1 MSDARGE
8 TWTTIQP
15 ARGWSALGLRD
26 VWEYRELLYFMLW
39 REVKG
44 AYRQMALGPLWIV
57 LKPLATMLI
66 FTLVFGK
73 LAKLPSDGVPY
84 PIFSYTALLPW
95 YFFSGALNRSATSLV
110 TNMNLI
116 AKVYFPRLIVPVV
129 ASISGLIDFLASFVV
144 LILMILAYRL
154 FGYDLVFSIRL
165 LAIPGFLLLAAASA
179 LAVGLWL
186 ACLAVKFRD
195 VSIVVGYF
203 TQAWMYLSPVVYP
216 LSMVPERWQTLY
228 RLNPMTGVIEGFR
241 WAILGTGHAPDG
253 VFAISCA
260 VVAVLL
266 VTGAYYFRRTERTI
280 VDLL

>member
-1 MSDARGE
+1 MSDARSD

-116 AKVYFPRLIVPVV
+116 AKVYFPRLIVPLV
-129 ASISGLIDFLASFVV
+129 ASISGLIDFLASFVILV
-144 LILMILAYRL
+144 LMILGYRL
-154 FGYDLVFSIRL
+154 AGYDLAFSLRL
-165 LAIPGFLLLAAASA
+165 LAIPGFLLLAVATA

-216 LSMVPERWQTLY
+216 LSLVPERWQTLY

-241 WAILGTGHAPDG
+241 WALLGTGHAPDA

-266 VTGAYYFRRTERTI
+266 VAGAYYFRRTERTI